1 MIECVLNQWNDGITE
16 GELCA
21 ISEEAVT
28 YIVYSSL
35 TERQISDRI
44 VKQLSDELCGNVAL
58 LPFHTWF

>member
-1 MIECVLNQWNDGITE
+1 VLNQSNDGITE

-35 TERQISDRI
+35 TERQISDQI
-44 VKQLSDELCGNVAL
+44 VKQLADEPLWKRRTAAFSYLVL
-58 LPFHTWF
+58 I